1 MNATIIQSALCKT
14 RVRHRPL
21 PSIFFFPGLNTNPIF
36 DNSQISIAKALAEKT
51 SIIREEYL
59 QLKSKRPVDSY
70 DTGEHKLHQG
80 KWEWH
85 SFIDKGSISTE
96 FQHECPVTTALL
108 ESFTAPRFMKHTPFS
123 FAFFST
129 LRSQSSIQPH
139 YGPANIRIR
148 CHLPLIVPQG
158 DCGFRVGS
166 ESIVSDSSKWF
177 THSNYCR
184 VGKLESLSSLM
195 TVSSTAV

>member
-14 RVRHRPL
+14 RVRPRPI
-21 PSIFFFPGLNTNPIF
+21 PSIFFFPGLNTSPIF
-36 DNSQISIAKALAEKT
+36 NNNNQQFAIIVKTLSENT
-51 SIIREEYL
+51 SIIMEEYL
-59 QLKSKRPVDSY
+59 QLKSRRKVDNY

-80 KWEWH
+80 RWEWH
-85 SFIDKGSISTE
+85 SYIDKGKISTE
-96 FQHECPVTTALL
+96 FAQDCPHTTALL
-108 ESFTAPRFMKHTPFS
+108 ESFTHPRFMKHTPFS

-139 YGPANIRIR
+139 YGPTNIRIR

-166 ESIVSDSSKWF
+166 ESIVS
-177 THSNYCR
+177 
-184 VGKLESLSSLM
+184 
-195 TVSSTAV
+195 